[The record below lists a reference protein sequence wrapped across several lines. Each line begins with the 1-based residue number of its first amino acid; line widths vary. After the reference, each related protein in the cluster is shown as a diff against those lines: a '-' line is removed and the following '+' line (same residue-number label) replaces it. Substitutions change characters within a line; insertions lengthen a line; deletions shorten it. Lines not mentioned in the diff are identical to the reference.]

1 MNRTI
6 TQLIWLT
13 IVLTLLQVVCNKII
27 LFNVATP
34 IIFIYVLLRLPMN
47 MPKVWVFT
55 IAFALGLTID
65 IFGNTP
71 GMNALSC
78 TLASS
83 VRMPVFYLY
92 ALREDEMKT
101 VVPSIT
107 TLGVGNYFK
116 YMSTMVL
123 IYCTLL
129 FFIQAFTLHNAILT
143 VERLLCSSVLSV
155 ALLMG
160 IDSLVST
167 KREKRL

>member
-1 MNRTI
+1 MNKTVI
-6 TQLIWLT
+6 QIILLT
-13 IVLTLLQVVCNKII
+13 VVLTLLQVVCNKII

-55 IAFALGLTID
+55 FAFALGLTVD

-78 TLASS
+78 TLVSA
-83 VRMPVFYLY
+83 VRTPVFYLY
-92 ALREDEMKT
+92 VLREDDMNT
-101 VVPSIT
+101 AFPSIT
-107 TLGVGNYFK
+107 SLGVGNYFK
-116 YMSTMVL
+116 YMSTMVVL
-123 IYCTLL
+123 YCTLL
-129 FFIQAFTLHNAILT
+129 FFIQAFTLNNALLT
-143 VERLLCSSVLSV
+143 IERMLCSSLLSV
-155 ALLMG
+155 VLLMG